1 MKLLKFNLIF
11 LPLLAVCLG
20 AVGYMARELLLENA
34 RYQVIENARIIME
47 TALSSRTYTT
57 KQVAPLLQ
65 QKNFKLQSAIGEL
78 QKTLEELP
86 KTVEVDVPKDA
97 RSSVRRGF
105 QLAQQ
110 RAIEAQQRLIES
122 MKDKPGE
129 LLDNEFHPQSV
140 PAFAATEIFGYLR
153 EKFPDFFYK
162 EATLNP
168 TNPRN
173 RSTDWETDVVNQFRA
188 APESA
193 LEFISTQETP
203 SGTSLFLA
211 RPIKIN
217 NVSCLQCHST
227 PDKAP
232 PEMIKLYGTANGF
245 GWKMD
250 EVIGAQIVSVPM
262 SLPLKMA
269 NATFQSLLIWLTGA
283 FVGIG
288 LVGNLAAVVVV
299 RRPPQ

>member
-20 AVGYMARELLLENA
+20 AVGYITRELLLENA

-299 RRPPQ
+299 RHPPQ